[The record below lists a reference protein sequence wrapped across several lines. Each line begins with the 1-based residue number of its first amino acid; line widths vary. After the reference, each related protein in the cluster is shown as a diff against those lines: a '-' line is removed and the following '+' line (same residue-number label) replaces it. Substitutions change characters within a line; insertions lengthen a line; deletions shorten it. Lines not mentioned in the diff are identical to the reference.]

1 MASSTQAIP
10 RARANVER
18 KIAAS
23 LEDGRLNNNNTNL
36 SKGKRNIRASSSS
49 SNKLKLYYK
58 YCFGILASLYIFF
71 HYILSDQLQFETVKI
86 ILLMCGGIET
96 SFKSQHGQDRF
107 AYKTFFPDTSSGGTF
122 VEFGARNGVSHSNTW
137 YFEHEHKWHG
147 ILLEPGPEYFQIEN
161 NRPRSISFH
170 NTACMQDKYENKK
183 RIFIVAD
190 TQGWH
195 GFKDTYDKERLKE
208 LIARDGIKQEL
219 IIQCKS
225 IPNILQNLNMRRV
238 NYMTVDTEGGE
249 VDFLLNFPFHK
260 FVIDVIQVEI
270 RCIPGSGACTD
281 GVTAKDVMERFGYML
296 HTKYRVDSETEDY
309 FFQRTAKVDSLRGIL
324 NGNFTA

>member
-36 SKGKRNIRASSSS
+36 SKGKRNVRASSSS

-107 AYKTFFPDTSSGGTF
+107 AFKTFFPDNA
-122 VEFGARNGVSHSNTW
+122 V
-137 YFEHEHKWHG
+137 
-147 ILLEPGPEYFQIEN
+147 EYFVSYYDYYQPEAYL
-161 NRPRSISFH
+161 PSS
-170 NTACMQDKYENKK
+170 
-183 RIFIVAD
+183 
-190 TQGWH
+190 
-195 GFKDTYDKERLKE
+195 DTYIEKDLSINDEIEKLRL
-208 LIARDGIKQEL
+208 
-219 IIQCKS
+219 S
-225 IPNILQNLNMRRV
+225 
-238 NYMTVDTEGGE
+238 TTTS
-249 VDFLLNFPFHK
+249 LL
-260 FVIDVIQVEI
+260 
-270 RCIPGSGACTD
+270 SG
-281 GVTAKDVMERFGYML
+281 
-296 HTKYRVDSETEDY
+296 
-309 FFQRTAKVDSLRGIL
+309 
-324 NGNFTA
+324 